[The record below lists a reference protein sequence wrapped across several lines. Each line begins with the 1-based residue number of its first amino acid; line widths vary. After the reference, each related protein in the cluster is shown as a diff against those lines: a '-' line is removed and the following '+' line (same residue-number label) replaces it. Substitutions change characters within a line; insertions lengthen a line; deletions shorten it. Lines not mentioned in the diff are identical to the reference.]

1 MNKKSIA
8 VLPFV
13 NMSNDIN
20 NEYFCDGLT
29 EEIINALAKIKQ
41 LSVTSRTSSFYFKN
55 KTVTVE
61 QIREKLNV
69 ATFIEG
75 SVRTSKRKMRITV
88 QMIDTLEDFHFWS
101 EVFDRNPEDV
111 FEIQEEISHFI
122 AEKLREHIGHLEI
135 EDKLIERYEVPVPVY
150 REYLKGRYYLMK
162 LDYDSSL
169 KAIEIFKSIIERS
182 PNFVNPYLDIN
193 QAYTFMGTMG
203 LLPAFEA
210 FQKAQSF
217 FEKARSLSPNSSRVQ
232 LNLAWIEC
240 WQNWNLKKA
249 YEHANKALETQ
260 PTDEIYLTISNLL
273 TVEGKLGPAQNY
285 IDKALELDPFSSINH
300 HYKGFLYYLQEDYDK
315 AKRYLEKA
323 LELNPNLPFPPIYI
337 GNSLLLSGKPIEALS
352 YFNTLSGISIK
363 DLTKLGGK
371 TMCYAVLGERT
382 KCDDGIK
389 ELESYLTSDLVE
401 KALIFLILVYALL
414 ENEDKVLEYVKEAFN
429 NHLPLV
435 LLLNPSPVLKS
446 FKNNQQYKDIMLRAI
461 PDNVN
466 YKQKKK
472 YKQAL
477 LDTNEVTRYSKE
489 LKQIMMD
496 YKLYLNPDLS
506 LKDLASYLDLPANY
520 VSQLLNLGFQKNF
533 SEYINTFRIN
543 EFKERI
549 LLEENKGLTIMAIAY
564 DSGFNSKTVFNTFFK
579 KIEGVTPNAYLKSHR

>member
-1 MNKKSIA
+1 
-8 VLPFV
+8 
-13 NMSNDIN
+13 MSNDIN

-371 TMCYAVLGERT
+371 TMCYAVLGETT

-446 FKNNQQYKDIMLRAI
+446 FKNNQHYKDIMLRAI

-489 LKQIMMD
+489 LKQIMID

>member
-193 QAYTFMGTMG
+193 QSYTFMGTMG

-446 FKNNQQYKDIMLRAI
+446 FKNNQHYKDIMLRAI

-466 YKQKKK
+466 YKQKKNTNK
-472 YKQAL
+472 PYWILTKL
-477 LDTNEVTRYSKE
+477 LGT
-489 LKQIMMD
+489 
-496 YKLYLNPDLS
+496 
-506 LKDLASYLDLPANY
+506 A
-520 VSQLLNLGFQKNF
+520 
-533 SEYINTFRIN
+533 
-543 EFKERI
+543 
-549 LLEENKGLTIMAIAY
+549 
-564 DSGFNSKTVFNTFFK
+564 
-579 KIEGVTPNAYLKSHR
+579 KS

>member
-88 QMIDTLEDFHFWS
+88 QMIDTLDDFHFWS

-111 FEIQEEISHFI
+111 FEIQEEISQFI

-169 KAIEIFKSIIERS
+169 KAIEIFRSIIERS

-217 FEKARSLSPNSSRVQ
+217 FEKARSLSPNSSKVQ

-477 LDTNEVTRYSKE
+477 LDTKEVTRYSKE
-489 LKQIMMD
+489 LKQIMID

>member
-371 TMCYAVLGERT
+371 TMCYAVLGETT

-446 FKNNQQYKDIMLRAI
+446 FKNNQQYKDIMLKAI

-477 LDTNEVTRYSKE
+477 LDTKEVTRYSKE

-549 LLEENKGLTIMAIAY
+549 LLEENNGLTIMAIAY

-579 KIEGVTPNAYLKSHR
+579 KIEGVTPNVYLKSHR

>member
-446 FKNNQQYKDIMLRAI
+446 FKNNQHYKDIMLRAI

>member
-61 QIREKLNV
+61 KIREKLNV

-446 FKNNQQYKDIMLRAI
+446 FKNNQDYKDIMLRAI

>member
-210 FQKAQSF
+210 FKKAQSF

-446 FKNNQQYKDIMLRAI
+446 FKNNQHYKGIMLRAI

-477 LDTNEVTRYSKE
+477 LDTNEVTKYSKE

>member
-1 MNKKSIA
+1 
-8 VLPFV
+8 
-13 NMSNDIN
+13 MSNDIN

-240 WQNWNLKKA
+240 WQNCNLKKA

-300 HYKGFLYYLQEDYDK
+300 HYKGLLYYLQEDYDK

-477 LDTNEVTRYSKE
+477 LNTKEVTRYSKE

>member
-371 TMCYAVLGERT
+371 TMCYAVLGETT

-446 FKNNQQYKDIMLRAI
+446 FKNNQHYKDIMLRAI

-489 LKQIMMD
+489 LKQIMID

>member
-1 MNKKSIA
+1 
-8 VLPFV
+8 
-13 NMSNDIN
+13 MSNDIN

-61 QIREKLNV
+61 KIREKLNV

-446 FKNNQQYKDIMLRAI
+446 FKNNQDYKDIMLRAI

-477 LDTNEVTRYSKE
+477 LDTKEVTMYSKE

>member
-217 FEKARSLSPNSSRVQ
+217 FEKARSLSPNSSKVQ

-371 TMCYAVLGERT
+371 TMCYAVLGETT

-446 FKNNQQYKDIMLRAI
+446 FKNNQHYKDIMLRAI

-477 LDTNEVTRYSKE
+477 LDTKEVTMYSKE

>member
-446 FKNNQQYKDIMLRAI
+446 FKNNQHYKDIMLRAI

-477 LDTNEVTRYSKE
+477 LDTNEVTKYSKE
-489 LKQIMMD
+489 LKQIMID

>member
-1 MNKKSIA
+1 
-8 VLPFV
+8 
-13 NMSNDIN
+13 
-20 NEYFCDGLT
+20 
-29 EEIINALAKIKQ
+29 
-41 LSVTSRTSSFYFKN
+41 
-55 KTVTVE
+55 
-61 QIREKLNV
+61 
-69 ATFIEG
+69 
-75 SVRTSKRKMRITV
+75 
-88 QMIDTLEDFHFWS
+88 
-101 EVFDRNPEDV
+101 
-111 FEIQEEISHFI
+111 
-122 AEKLREHIGHLEI
+122 
-135 EDKLIERYEVPVPVY
+135 
-150 REYLKGRYYLMK
+150 
-162 LDYDSSL
+162 
-169 KAIEIFKSIIERS
+169 
-182 PNFVNPYLDIN
+182 
-193 QAYTFMGTMG
+193 
-203 LLPAFEA
+203 
-210 FQKAQSF
+210 
-217 FEKARSLSPNSSRVQ
+217 
-232 LNLAWIEC
+232 
-240 WQNWNLKKA
+240 
-249 YEHANKALETQ
+249 
-260 PTDEIYLTISNLL
+260 
-273 TVEGKLGPAQNY
+273 
-285 IDKALELDPFSSINH
+285 
-300 HYKGFLYYLQEDYDK
+300 
-315 AKRYLEKA
+315 LEKA

-446 FKNNQQYKDIMLRAI
+446 FKNNQDYKDIMLRAI

-477 LDTNEVTRYSKE
+477 LDPNEVTRYSKE

>member
-61 QIREKLNV
+61 KIREKLNV

-111 FEIQEEISHFI
+111 FEIQEEISQFI

-150 REYLKGRYYLMK
+150 REYLRGRYYLMK

-169 KAIEIFKSIIERS
+169 KAIEIFKSIIKRS

-446 FKNNQQYKDIMLRAI
+446 FKNNQHYKDIMLRAI

-489 LKQIMMD
+489 LKQIMID

>member
-240 WQNWNLKKA
+240 WQNCNLKKA

-300 HYKGFLYYLQEDYDK
+300 HYKGLLYYLQEDYDK

-477 LDTNEVTRYSKE
+477 LNTKEVTRYSKE

>member
-1 MNKKSIA
+1 
-8 VLPFV
+8 
-13 NMSNDIN
+13 MSNDIN

-61 QIREKLNV
+61 KIREKLNV

-446 FKNNQQYKDIMLRAI
+446 FKNNQHYKDIMLRAI

>member
-111 FEIQEEISHFI
+111 FEIQEEISQFI

-135 EDKLIERYEVPVPVY
+135 EDKLIEHYEVPVPVY

-477 LDTNEVTRYSKE
+477 LDTKEVTRYSKE